1 VLCMP
6 RLRKVCRRCG
16 YLAHAR
22 SLDAR
27 HHAGDLVCATPT
39 HGPSFSACCSLQTC
53 STPRCAGT
61 ALAPS
66 ASAHSIYTRCPVT
79 PSASYT
85 AIYRRSAQVGCE
97 TALQGERL

>member
-1 VLCMP
+1 MLCMP

-22 SLDAR
+22 SSLTRAIM
-27 HHAGDLVCATPT
+27 LVCATPT

-85 AIYRRSAQVGCE
+85 AIDRRSAQVGCE

>member
-1 VLCMP
+1 MLCMP

-22 SLDAR
+22 SSLTRAIM
-27 HHAGDLVCATPT
+27 LVCATPT
-39 HGPSFSACCSLQTC
+39 HGPSFSVCCSLQTC

-66 ASAHSIYTRCPVT
+66 ASAHSIYT
-79 PSASYT
+79 
-85 AIYRRSAQVGCE
+85 VGSFDLHGHPRG
-97 TALQGERL
+97 ADLRVAHWRPR